1 MNNNLTLIRKEVA
14 YKDSL
19 WVSIN
24 PYEIELFNDHSNNG
38 YLIRTTNPKGEI
50 VSNIRTKNY
59 SYAWELLLKIE
70 SRLQGYKDRNLE
82 LMEHSRRVK

>member
-1 MNNNLTLIRKEVA
+1 MNNHLSLIRKETAV
-14 YKDSL
+14 KDRN
-19 WVSIN
+19 IIK
-24 PYEIELFNDHSNNG
+24 PYEIELFNDHSTNG
-38 YLIRTTNPKGEI
+38 YLIRTTNPRGEI